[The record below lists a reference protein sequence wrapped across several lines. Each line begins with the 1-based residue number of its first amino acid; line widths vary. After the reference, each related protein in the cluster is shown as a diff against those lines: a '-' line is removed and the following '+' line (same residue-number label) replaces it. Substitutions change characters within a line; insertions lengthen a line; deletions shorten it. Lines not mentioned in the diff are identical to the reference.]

1 LILVAVELFVFPGT
15 LALGLA
21 GAALML
27 IALIMAMV
35 DLYPAPNPSMPGIPS
50 LPSLSQLRLPLQ
62 NLAFAMIGS
71 LACILMLARFLPQT
85 QIYRTV
91 VSHSSSGVVST
102 AKLEQQQASRVGQI
116 GTTVSVLRPGGKA
129 RFGEDTLDV
138 MSQGE
143 MIGKGRSVKVI
154 GHSGAAAIVEAVG

>member
-1 LILVAVELFVFPGT
+1 VELFVFPGT

-35 DLYPAPNPSMPGIPS
+35 DLYPAPNPRIPGMPP

-62 NLAFAMIGS
+62 NLALAMIGS
-71 LACILMLARFLPQT
+71 VASILVLARFLPQT

-91 VSHSSSGVVST
+91 VSNSASGVAST

-129 RFGEDTLDV
+129 RFGEDILDV

-143 MIGKGRSVKVI
+143 LIGKGQPVKII
-154 GHSGAAAIVEAVG
+154 GHSGAEAIVEAVG